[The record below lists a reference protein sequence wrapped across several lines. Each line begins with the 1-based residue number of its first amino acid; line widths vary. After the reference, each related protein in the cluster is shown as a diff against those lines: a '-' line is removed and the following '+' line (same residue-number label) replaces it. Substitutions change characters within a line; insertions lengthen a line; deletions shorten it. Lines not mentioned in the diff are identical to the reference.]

1 MNDLDKL
8 EERIRKTL
16 ALVTK
21 LKSEN
26 EALKKTKDFV
36 RLRVEELLARLAKT
50 GR

>member
-1 MNDLDKL
+1 VNDLDRI
-8 EERIRKTL
+8 EEKIRKLL

-36 RLRVEELLARLAKT
+36 KLRVEELLARLEKT

>member
-1 MNDLDKL
+1 MNDLDRI
-8 EERIRKTL
+8 EEKIRKLL

-36 RLRVEELLARLAKT
+36 KLRVEELLARLEKT

>member
-1 MNDLDKL
+1 VNDLDRI
-8 EERIRKTL
+8 EEKIRTLL

-36 RLRVEELLARLAKT
+36 KLRVEELLARLEKT